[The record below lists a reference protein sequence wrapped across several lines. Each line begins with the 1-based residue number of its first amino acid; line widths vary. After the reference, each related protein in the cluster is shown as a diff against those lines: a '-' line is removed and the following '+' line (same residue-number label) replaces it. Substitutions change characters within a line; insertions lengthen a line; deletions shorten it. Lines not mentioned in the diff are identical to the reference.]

1 MVDGA
6 GIGTEDADR
15 LIAHLPAMA
24 VRAVEEVAAPTLSR
38 AGNVGKLIDGA
49 GREKEPSCCHR
60 AAPSKPERETRF
72 DLDDLV
78 FDDLDAVAPDFFSRQ
93 GEKVGRWHPV
103 PREETLHVCGRS
115 VPRRSGVDDNDAAPR
130 AAENEGGAQT
140 GRTTADHGDVMSC
153 CIHGLDGARE
163 ARRPQD
169 SLLFLGTASSVA
181 SVANSSPIPDVL
193 AEVGPRLKR
202 LRTKRGV
209 TLTALA
215 AQTGISKSTLSRL
228 ESGQRKPSLE
238 LLLPL
243 AEAHQV
249 PLGELVGAPDV
260 GDPRIRLQPRVRNGR
275 MVFPLTQQSSGLQV
289 WKVVIPPEREREL
302 RTHEGYEWLYVLS
315 GEVRLIIG
323 EHDITMGPGE
333 VAEFDTRLPHWFGPA
348 GDEPVEILSI
358 HGSQGQR
365 MHVRA
370 APRRKTNTA

>member
-1 MVDGA
+1 M
-6 GIGTEDADR
+6 
-15 LIAHLPAMA
+15 
-24 VRAVEEVAAPTLSR
+24 
-38 AGNVGKLIDGA
+38 
-49 GREKEPSCCHR
+49 
-60 AAPSKPERETRF
+60 
-72 DLDDLV
+72 
-78 FDDLDAVAPDFFSRQ
+78 
-93 GEKVGRWHPV
+93 
-103 PREETLHVCGRS
+103 
-115 VPRRSGVDDNDAAPR
+115 
-130 AAENEGGAQT
+130 
-140 GRTTADHGDVMSC
+140 
-153 CIHGLDGARE
+153 
-163 ARRPQD
+163 
-169 SLLFLGTASSVA
+169 
-181 SVANSSPIPDVL
+181 
-193 AEVGPRLKR
+193 
-202 LRTKRGV
+202 
-209 TLTALA
+209 TALA

-243 AEAHQV
+243 AEAHRV
-249 PLGELVGAPDV
+249 PLDELVGAPDV

-275 MVFPLTQQSSGLQV
+275 MVVPLTQQSSGLQV

-370 APRRKTNTA
+370 APRRKTKTA